1 MAVQH
6 LAKWPAEVKYAS
18 SPQRRSACAHLALRS
33 LGRLLADFVGCAM
46 GMLCKGVAPNCDVWD
61 ASTRWGSVFEAV
73 PVPHSTVRLGEAVKG
88 NRVLFV
94 KTQDSGA
101 CCITTRSGCGCR
113 RESAERRGHARP
125 APLAA
130 AGRVGRVFWDALAVA
145 ESLPACREVHRVP
158 PARRAMERGPP
169 MLLLLPVGVP
179 MKPSVVFAN
188 CSSCACGRAVARPAA
203 AGPDVRTLLSAAARG
218 VSDGRSALRMGRL
231 SAGDLTAGDED
242 PARCFC
248 LSPGAGLLVPRSGR
262 AVFGGAGPRGL
273 WAGLLCPRADNSAPP
288 LLSAVPPPG
297 PSICDSLETAACA
310 RLSCVL
316 APLFLPTPAPIPP
329 SRGVCEA
336 RGVCGGAPWIVLFP
350 PG

>member
-113 RESAERRGHARP
+113 RESAERRGRARP

-130 AGRVGRVFWDALAVA
+130 AGRVGRVF
-145 ESLPACREVHRVP
+145 
-158 PARRAMERGPP
+158 G
-169 MLLLLPVGVP
+169 
-179 MKPSVVFAN
+179 
-188 CSSCACGRAVARPAA
+188 
-203 AGPDVRTLLSAAARG
+203 T
-218 VSDGRSALRMGRL
+218 RS
-231 SAGDLTAGDED
+231 
-242 PARCFC
+242 
-248 LSPGAGLLVPRSGR
+248 
-262 AVFGGAGPRGL
+262 
-273 WAGLLCPRADNSAPP
+273 P
-288 LLSAVPPPG
+288 LLK
-297 PSICDSLETAACA
+297 ACQ
-310 RLSCVL
+310 L
-316 APLFLPTPAPIPP
+316 AGKFIACPQHGEQWSEALPCC
-329 SRGVCEA
+329 SFY
-336 RGVCGGAPWIVLFP
+336 PWGFP
-350 PG
+350 